1 MGDRESK
8 MKEYISHHSEEY
20 GTHVM
25 FFINNK
31 FVKEMYFDRV
41 KSANCYVEKWLKAS
55 KSVTATFTD

>member
-1 MGDRESK
+1 

-55 KSVTATFTD
+55 KSVTATITD